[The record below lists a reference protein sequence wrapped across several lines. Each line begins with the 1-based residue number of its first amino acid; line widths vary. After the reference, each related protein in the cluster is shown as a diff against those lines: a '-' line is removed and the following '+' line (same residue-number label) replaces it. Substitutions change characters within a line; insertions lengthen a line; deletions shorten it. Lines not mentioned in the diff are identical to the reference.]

1 MPLLPGSADHIISTN
16 ISELR
21 NAGHAE
27 PQAIAIA
34 MKQAGKSR
42 KKAMPVAKAA
52 MPRVGPKLPKTRPGL
67 PNVKGLRPT
76 KMVEDD
82 DHDEY

>member
-1 MPLLPGSADHIISTN
+1 MPLLPGDAEHIISTN
-16 ISELR
+16 IQELR

-27 PQAIAIA
+27 PQAIAMA
-34 MKQAGKSR
+34 MKTAGKSR
-42 KKAMPVAKAA
+42 KKGMPVAKAK

-67 PNVKGLRPT
+67 PNVKGPRGP

-82 DHDEY
+82 DHDDY